1 MPRPGVTPAFA
12 AAAAAQVIRP
22 CFFVQLQFKSETL
35 YLWSGLYSTTWNGN
49 VYEGAGPLLSITGIS
64 EDSTVEAKNVT
75 ISVSGIPSDVI
86 SLALTEVQR
95 GLAAQ
100 VYFGLFEADGVTL
113 IANPVLAYVGK
124 MDQPTITDAG
134 DTCTIGIN
142 VENVLVDMNRSVWRR
157 YTDADQQMD
166 YPGDLGCSFVPSIE
180 EIQIYFGRLPQS
192 TNN

>member
-1 MPRPGVTPAFA
+1 MPRSGVTSAFA
-12 AAAAAQVIRP
+12 AAAAARIIRP
-22 CFFVQLQFKSETL
+22 CFFVQLQFKTETL

-49 VYEGAGPLLSITGIS
+49 AYFGAGPLLTISGIS

-75 ISVSGIPSDVI
+75 ISVSGIPSDI
-86 SLALTEVQR
+86 IALALGEMQR
-95 GLAAQ
+95 GLPAQ
-100 VYFGLFEADGVTL
+100 VYFGLFEEDGVTL

-124 MDQPTITDAG
+124 MDQPTISDAG
-134 DTCTIGIN
+134 ETCTIGIN
-142 VENVLVDMNRSVWRR
+142 VENALVDMNRSVWRR

>member
-1 MPRPGVTPAFA
+1 
-12 AAAAAQVIRP
+12 
-22 CFFVQLQFKSETL
+22 VQLQFKTETL

-49 VYEGAGPLLSITGIS
+49 VYFGAGPLLSISGIS
-64 EDSTVEAKNVT
+64 ENSTVEAKNVT
-75 ISVSGIPSDVI
+75 ISVSGIPSDI
-86 SLALTEVQR
+86 IGLALGEVQR
-95 GLAAQ
+95 GLPAS

-134 DTCTIGIN
+134 DACTIGIN
-142 VENVLVDMNRSVWRR
+142 VENALVDMNRSVWRR

-166 YPGDLGCSFVPSIE
+166 HPGDLGCSFVPSIE